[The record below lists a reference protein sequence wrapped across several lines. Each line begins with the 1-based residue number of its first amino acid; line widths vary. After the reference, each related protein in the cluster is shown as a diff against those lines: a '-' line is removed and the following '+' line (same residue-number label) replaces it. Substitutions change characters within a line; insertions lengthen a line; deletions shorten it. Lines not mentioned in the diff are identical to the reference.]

1 MCVCVCASR
10 VSGTP
15 RRTAW
20 TPKTEMTTMND
31 FFMKIYWSLVRPPPT
46 EKKNDDDMSW
56 SGTCDVRT
64 ESVGEKEEKKKILR
78 KQIFGL
84 KYMNELSIC

>member
-1 MCVCVCASR
+1 MSTEDRNDDDEWFFYENLLIASA
-10 VSGTP
+10 P
-15 RRTAW
+15 TAH
-20 TPKTEMTTMND
+20 
-31 FFMKIYWSLVRPPPT
+31 R
-46 EKKNDDDMSW
+46 KKNDDDMSW